1 MEKTTQR
8 REDDVVDLG
17 IASVETKGPGIGV
30 GDDAGLQDPA
40 GLSAD

>member
-1 MEKTTQR
+1 MDNSTQR
-8 REDDVVDLG
+8 REDDLVDLG

-30 GDDAGLQDPA
+30 GDDAGLQDPT